1 MSHFERKSG
10 GDSFKRL
17 RIWGAGVC
25 NCIPLWRRPIQSR
38 WVGGGRS
45 PYTAPKPSCFTSPP
59 KLPQGLVGLEFC
71 PTHLLF
77 TTPPLPPPCCPPG
90 PSVTTWRY
98 GGGRCRGVLSLQNV
112 AAKGAWLASTT
123 CSPGSLWRG
132 MFNSLIPHPS
142 LLLLLLFLH
151 NLTLNLGFTL
161 GNENY
166 FEGFKIMRMRAW
178 FDYTAVETEGI
189 ER

>member
-1 MSHFERKSG
+1 MLTRNVDLQCQHVPKA
-10 GDSFKRL
+10 K
-17 RIWGAGVC
+17 W
-25 NCIPLWRRPIQSR
+25 
-38 WVGGGRS
+38 WVAN
-45 PYTAPKPSCFTSPP
+45 THPS
-59 KLPQGLVGLEFC
+59 
-71 PTHLLF
+71 
-77 TTPPLPPPCCPPG
+77 TPPAPSLPSPCCPPG
-90 PSVTTWRY
+90 PTVTTWRY

-112 AAKGAWLASTT
+112 AAKGAWLAWTT

-166 FEGFKIMRMRAW
+166 FEGFKIMRMKAW

-189 ER
+189 ERKTVYALQIDDFYSGLDSLTGLDRRLMQLLHTKL